1 MLNHPVQLSVSCV
14 ATGRGLYVLVL
25 RHYSFM
31 HFCMRREINVFNLQ
45 EILLVAKELE
55 SLCFWGTPLSCTCLS
70 TDGSHKEK
78 KGLRSKNPQLY
89 VHYY

>member
-25 RHYSFM
+25 RLYSSL
-31 HFCMRREINVFNLQ
+31 HFCMRRKINGFNLQ
-45 EILLVAKELE
+45 VILLAAKELE
-55 SLCFWGTPLSCTCLS
+55 SPCFWGTPLSCTCLS
-70 TDGSHKEK
+70 TGGSHKEK

-89 VHYY
+89 VHY